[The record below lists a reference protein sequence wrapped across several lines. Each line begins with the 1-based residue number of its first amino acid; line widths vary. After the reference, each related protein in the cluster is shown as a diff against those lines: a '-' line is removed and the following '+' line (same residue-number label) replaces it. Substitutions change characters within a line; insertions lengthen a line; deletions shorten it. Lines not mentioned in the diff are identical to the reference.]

1 MIKLILTDDGYLD
14 QEGNQVDIETYKE
27 WYSIPYESNIYLFEK
42 EQQYNQYLLIVKR
55 RTQEIFEDTFRQ
67 LSDVK

>member
-14 QEGNQVDIETYKE
+14 QEGNQVDIEIYKG
-27 WYSIPYESNIYLFEK
+27 WYSIRYESNIYLFEK
-42 EQQYNQYLLIVKR
+42 EQQYNQCLLIVKK